1 MLHSIYFVNIINVL
15 AVCLPN
21 KRALFPLAQTTSMQ
35 SKRRVSTHIG
45 WRAWTTITIHTEHKY
60 QQYLCA
66 AIAVAK
72 YGRATVRGS
81 ALLALDNVPHSYLSA
96 SSTKCTICV
105 NARRCEDTRHI
116 VYNYFM
122 ITFVAFFPSSS
133 AAGHI
138 YYNDCVRRMHCDCR
152 VCVCDASTARCC
164 AANGSRRPRKMCRD
178 KMV

>member
-45 WRAWTTITIHTEHKY
+45 WRAWTTITIYTEHKY

-105 NARRCEDTRHI
+105 NARRCEDTRHSYTIILWLRSLRSFHPARQLGTFTIMI
-116 VYNYFM
+116 VCGECTA
-122 ITFVAFFPSSS
+122 IA
-133 AAGHI
+133 
-138 YYNDCVRRMHCDCR
+138 
-152 VCVCDASTARCC
+152 VCVCVWCVYSAMLCSERIA
-164 AANGSRRPRKMCRD
+164 
-178 KMV
+178 